1 MTNILKMI
9 KDAAGMQKNMKQLQT
24 QMRAKTVEFSSGNG
38 MVTVTARGDASIAA
52 IRIDPRAL
60 DAAQPA
66 RNTALEKLVLTAVEG
81 ALEAAKKMSADDMQ
95 AMMADMGLPNIPGL

>member
-9 KDAAGMQKNMKQLQT
+9 KDAAGMQKNMKKMQAQL
-24 QMRAKTVEFSSGNG
+24 RAKTVEFSSGNG

-52 IRIDPRAL
+52 IRIDPRAM
-60 DAAQPA
+60 DAEHPA
-66 RNTALEKLVLTAVEG
+66 ALEKLVLAAVEG

-95 AMMADMGLPNIPGL
+95 AMIADMGLPNIPGLGI

>member
-9 KDAAGMQKNMKQLQT
+9 KDAALMQKNMKKLQAQL
-24 QMRAKTVEFSSGNG
+24 RDKTVEFSSGNG

-60 DAAQPA
+60 EAAQPA
-66 RNTALEKLVLTAVEG
+66 VLEKLVLTAVEG

>member
-9 KDAAGMQKNMKQLQT
+9 KDAAGMQKNMKKLQA
-24 QMRAKTVEFSSGNG
+24 QMRAKTIEFSSGNG

-52 IRIDPRAL
+52 IRIDPRVL
-60 DAAQPA
+60 EAAHPA
-66 RNTALEKLVLTAVEG
+66 ALEKLVLTAVEG

-95 AMMADMGLPNIPGL
+95 EIMADMGLPNIPGLGI

>member
-9 KDAAGMQKNMKQLQT
+9 KDAAGMQKNVKKMQSQL
-24 QMRAKTVEFSSGNG
+24 RAKTVEFSSGNG
-38 MVTVTARGDASIAA
+38 LVTVTARGDASIAA

-60 DAAQPA
+60 DVARPA
-66 RNTALEKLVLTAVEG
+66 ALEKLVLTAVEG

-95 AMMADMGLPNIPGL
+95 TMMADMGMPNLPGL

>member
-9 KDAAGMQKNMKQLQT
+9 KDAAGMQKNVKKMQSQL
-24 QMRAKTVEFSSGNG
+24 RAKTVEFSSGNG
-38 MVTVTARGDASIAA
+38 LVTVTARGDASIAA

-60 DAAQPA
+60 DAARPA
-66 RNTALEKLVLTAVEG
+66 ALEKLVLTAVEG

-95 AMMADMGLPNIPGL
+95 TMMADMGMPNLPGL

>member
-9 KDAAGMQKNMKQLQT
+9 KDAALMQKNMKKMQAQL
-24 QMRAKTVEFSSGNG
+24 RAKTIEFSSGNG

-52 IRIDPRAL
+52 IRIDQRAL

-66 RNTALEKLVLTAVEG
+66 ALEKLVLAAVEG

>member
-9 KDAAGMQKNMKQLQT
+9 KDAAGMQKNVKKMQSQL
-24 QMRAKTVEFSSGNG
+24 RAKTVEFSSGNG
-38 MVTVTARGDASIAA
+38 LVTVTARGDASIAA

-60 DAAQPA
+60 DVAQPA
-66 RNTALEKLVLTAVEG
+66 ALEKLVLTAVEG

-95 AMMADMGLPNIPGL
+95 TMMADMGMPNLPGL

>member
-9 KDAAGMQKNMKQLQT
+9 KDTAGMQKNVKKMQSQL
-24 QMRAKTVEFSSGNG
+24 RAKTVEFSSGNG
-38 MVTVTARGDASIAA
+38 LVTVTARGDASIAA

-60 DAAQPA
+60 DAARPA
-66 RNTALEKLVLTAVEG
+66 ALEKLVLTAVEG

-95 AMMADMGLPNIPGL
+95 TMMADMGMPNLPGL